1 MASLMIHDLDAGL
14 QARLETRARAHHR
27 SIEEEAREMLRA
39 AIARDA
45 GARPQDNLLAV
56 ARRIFGPERGLH
68 LDLPVPCGA
77 PERPA
82 PDFSD
87 PAYDR

>member
-1 MASLMIHDLDAGL
+1 MATLVIPDIDTAL
-14 QARLETRARAHHR
+14 QARLQVRAHAHHR

-45 GARPQDNLLAV
+45 GARPPDNLLAV

-68 LDLPVPCGA
+68 VDLPVPRGA